1 MIRLRLKLHL
11 EGTEMK
17 RIFVWA
23 VALSLTAAGSLPA
36 QQEGGGEGGGGTTT
50 SPGGGGGTVNPGG
63 GGGRGQQGQP
73 QDPFGGRQ
81 QQQQMPQM
89 QRPIFLSGKV
99 VMDNGEAPPEPV
111 TIIRMCNGQRY
122 PESYTDRKGH
132 FSFQVGGNPSV
143 ALTDASVGGFGS
155 GPGGGQFGN
164 SPFGGNGGF
173 GGGSQMSG
181 DMSVDF
187 TGCDLIAELPGFRS
201 DSISLGRR
209 RTMDNPDVG
218 VIVLHSLGG
227 PTTSIISATTLQ
239 APKKAAASYEKAMRE
254 MTKKDAD
261 PDKAAKEL
269 EKAVAEYPQFAAA
282 WALLGDTRAKMNNQ
296 EGAREAYEKAVEADP
311 GYLRPYPALVQ
322 MAMKAQDW
330 EQTAALSEKMLSIN
344 PGITQV
350 RYYQAVAQFS
360 MGKVEDARAT
370 AMAIQ
375 SGPDAAQ
382 FPQTHQM
389 MGIIYSKQGAFDEA
403 AKEYRTYL
411 KAAPDAAS
419 AEQIKKQLNEW
430 EVLGVIKKEAN
441 E

>member
-1 MIRLRLKLHL
+1 
-11 EGTEMK
+11 MK
-17 RIFVWA
+17 RIFVWS
-23 VALSLTAAGSLPA
+23 VALAMAAAGSAWA
-36 QQEGGGEGGGGTTT
+36 QQQGGGGNTNQ
-50 SPGGGGGTVNPGG
+50 GGGSTTNPGG
-63 GGGRGQQGQP
+63 GNAGGSGRGQQGGQQ

-81 QQQQMPQM
+81 QQQQQMPQI

-99 VMDNGEAPPEPV
+99 VLDNGEVPPEPV
-111 TIIRMCNGQRY
+111 TIIRMCNGQRF
-122 PESYTDRKGH
+122 PESYSDRKGH

-143 ALTDASVGGFGS
+143 ALTDASVGGFG
-155 GPGGGQFGN
+155 GPGGGSFGQD
-164 SPFGGNGGF
+164 PFGGNAGGGF
-173 GGGSQMSG
+173 GPQMSG

-201 DSISLGRR
+201 DQISLGRR
-209 RTMDNPDVG
+209 RAMDNPDVG

-227 PTTSIISATTLQ
+227 PTTSVISATTLQ
-239 APKKAAASYEKAMRE
+239 APKKAAASYDKAMRE
-254 MTKKDAD
+254 MTKKNGD
-261 PDKAAKEL
+261 PEKAAKEL
-269 EKAVAEYPQFAAA
+269 EKAVEEYPQFAAA
-282 WALLGDTRAKMNNQ
+282 WSLLGDTRAKMEN
-296 EGAREAYEKAVEADP
+296 EAGAREAYEKAVEADP

-322 MAMKAQDW
+322 MAMEAKDW
-330 EQTAALSEKMLSIN
+330 ERTSELSEKMLSIN
-344 PGITQV
+344 PGMTQV

-360 MGKVEDARAT
+360 LGKIDDARVT
-370 AMAIQ
+370 AMSIQ

-389 MGIIYSKQGAFDEA
+389 MGIIYSQQGAFSEA
-403 AKEYRTYL
+403 AKEYRHYL